1 MNNYIKIL
9 LSEFNKNN
17 ISYVHWKSNLNIDKA
32 LEGEDDLDILV
43 SKTDTENVK
52 NIFKS
57 LNVIRAYS
65 KKDKWQKEI
74 YHYIGCDE
82 TSLKLIHVHL
92 HYSLEVGYDFDK
104 RYNLPIVD
112 NYIKDCFLYKD
123 IVYLPQLEKEYI
135 LIVLRL
141 ILKNAFI
148 PFILQ
153 SPVRQI
159 KTIINQ
165 KKGIILGSGY
175 KEFED
180 LRLNI
185 NREEL
190 SVVLKQLIPSIS
202 FELFKLLENIL
213 INNNSFTSYIKGAR
227 ILSKRIDQTKSH
239 NNFISFYKSFIRIIP
254 VKYKILK
261 MIIFKTPKTHSKTPE
276 NGGRTIAFIGGDGAG
291 KSTNI
296 QTLYNIL
303 SSHFHTKQIHLGRPK
318 RTIIGNILWYL
329 QRFLKKV
336 GSKNISA
343 AIYYFGIAIDRLKT
357 YKEACKMRDKGAIV
371 LLDRIPH
378 KDIVHMDC
386 PRIHHINKHRKFI
399 KWLSVIEK
407 KIYNQ
412 IENVDL
418 IIVLKL
424 DPKIALE
431 RRPEDDAAEL
441 LKRSGNIWGQNWNKS
456 DGSVIEID
464 SSIPLKSVQTKVL
477 EHAWN
482 KLNKKFIR
490 FEIIGLPGSGKSTIT
505 KKLKIQFKA
514 NTNIILKKHPK
525 IFFSVLI
532 FNLPQVI
539 SIYFKSKKY
548 KYVLNFVLLQI
559 TLKLIKNSIKLKK
572 NLSSENYIFD
582 QGPLFQ
588 LAMGIKEKLWD
599 DLKFQKQSLDLLS
612 GYLDFVVYLEAPH
625 DVSWQRVKER
635 EQSHQLKEGEYNVFI
650 EFCQKYQEIFSRMT
664 NNNSFK
670 TMTYDT
676 SNDSIEK
683 IINEI
688 NLIK

>member
-32 LEGEDDLDILV
+32 LVGEDDLDILV
-43 SKTDTENVK
+43 SKTDTEKVK

-57 LNVIRAYS
+57 LKVIRAYS

-82 TSLKLIHVHL
+82 IGLKLIHVHL

-153 SPVRQI
+153 SPFRQI

-165 KKGIILGSGY
+165 KKGVILGSGY

-180 LRLNI
+180 LKSNI
-185 NREEL
+185 DRQEL
-190 SVVLKQLIPSIS
+190 SIVLKQMIPSIS
-202 FELFKLLENIL
+202 FDVFKILENIL

-239 NNFISFYKSFIRIIP
+239 NDFISFYKSFIRIIP

-261 MIIFKTPKTHSKTPE
+261 KIIFKTPKTHSKTPE
-276 NGGRTIAFIGGDGAG
+276 NGGRIIAFIGGDGAG

-303 SSHFHTKQIHLGRPK
+303 SSHFHTRQIHLGRPK
-318 RTIIGNILWYL
+318 RTIIGNFLWYL

-343 AIYYFGIAIDRLKT
+343 SIYYFGIAIDRFNT
-357 YKEACKMRDKGAIV
+357 YKEARTLRDKGAIV

-378 KDIVHMDC
+378 KDIIHMDC

-399 KWLSVIEK
+399 KWLSAIEK
-407 KIYNQ
+407 KIYSQ
-412 IENVDL
+412 IENADL

-431 RRPEDDAAEL
+431 RRPEDNAAEL
-441 LKRSGNIWGQNWNKS
+441 LKRSGNVWDQIWNKS

-464 SSIPLKSVQTKVL
+464 SSISLKSVQSKVL

-482 KLNKKFIR
+482 QLNKKFIR
-490 FEIIGLPGSGKSTIT
+490 YEIIGLPGSGKSTIT
-505 KKLKIQFKA
+505 KKLQFQLKA
-514 NTNIILKKHPK
+514 NTNITLKKYPK

-532 FNLPQVI
+532 FNFPQII

-548 KYVLNFVLLQI
+548 KYVLNFILLKI
-559 TLKLIKNSIKLKK
+559 TLKLIENSIKLKK
-572 NLSSENYIFD
+572 NLSSNNYIFD

-588 LAMGIKEKLWD
+588 LAMGIKENLWD
-599 DLKFQKQSLDLLS
+599 DFKFQKKSLNLLTE
-612 GYLDFVVYLEAPH
+612 YLDCVIYLGAP
-625 DVSWQRVKER
+625 DEVLWKRVKER
-635 EQSHQLKEGEYNVFI
+635 EQSHQLKEGEYKVFI
-650 EFCQKYQEIFSRMT
+650 EFCQNYQEIFSRIK

-670 TMTYDT
+670 TITYDT
-676 SNDSIEK
+676 SNNSIEK

-688 NLIK
+688 SLIK